1 MRKGREIS
9 SYSVSFISPLCSLLI
24 FKLSRK
30 WMKKAL
36 STHATKH
43 PWLMADLTQ
52 TRVDERYLANAGYR
66 GRGRKCCKHWST
78 DSGIYGSRD
87 CFIPTAPSLFVSVLC
102 AKTTYNSQ
110 NNSTLFFSLTRLI
123 NTFTH
128 SPSSVSVTVITH
140 SDQKRL
146 GGGKGLFVSSFQVT
160 VHPWKDVSP
169 GAQARTW
176 CRNHGGK
183 LLAGSLALS

>member
-110 NNSTLFFSLTRLI
+110 NNSTVFFFSYTTHQYIYSLSEFRFCYSDNSLWPKATWGREGFVRLI
-123 NTFTH
+123 LPGH
-128 SPSSVSVTVITH
+128 SPSLKGCQPRSS
-140 SDQKRL
+140 SKNLMQKSWR
-146 GGGKGLFVSSFQVT
+146 KAACWFSRS
-160 VHPWKDVSP
+160 
-169 GAQARTW
+169 
-176 CRNHGGK
+176 
-183 LLAGSLALS
+183 